1 MKTKLI
7 IVLISLLFLGII
19 SCQSETSICNDCER
33 IRSISNL
40 IVRFENKID
49 SVKKGLKTEFGNIES
64 LTAIKE
70 SLEQN
75 RLLLTKLC
83 LEELGAK
90 IHNEIMVGKGLQII
104 WKTDK

>member
-1 MKTKLI
+1 MMGVGL
-7 IVLISLLFLGII
+7 SLLFTNCTNQI
-19 SCQSETSICNDCER
+19 SLCNDCER

-40 IVRFENKID
+40 IVRFEAKID
-49 SVKKGLKTEFGNIES
+49 SVKHNQKIEFGTIKS

-70 SLEQN
+70 GLEQN

-90 IHNEIMVGKGLQII
+90 IHNEIII
-104 WKTDK
+104 KNHQVIWQTNEK